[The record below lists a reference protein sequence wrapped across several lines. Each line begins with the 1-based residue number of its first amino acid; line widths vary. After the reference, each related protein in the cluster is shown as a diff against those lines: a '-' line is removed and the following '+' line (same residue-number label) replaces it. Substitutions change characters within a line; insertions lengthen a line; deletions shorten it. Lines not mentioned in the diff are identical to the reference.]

1 MNTKKAYTDS
11 GVLFQ
16 NNKRTGDSSPTMTG
30 SIELSK
36 ELLRELMDLANSNE
50 PIKFRI
56 AAWTKEHPTAGKFLS
71 LKASGS
77 QDKGNG
83 KTAKSKQDSLDIP
96 F

>member
-1 MNTKKAYTDS
+1 MNNKRSEDS

-16 NNKRTGDSSPTMTG
+16 NNKRTGDNSPVMTG
-30 SIELSK
+30 NIELSK
-36 ELLRELMDLANSNE
+36 QLLKELIDLANNNE

-56 AAWTKEHPTAGKFLS
+56 AGWSKEHPTAGKYLS

-77 QDKGNG
+77 QEK
-83 KTAKSKQDSLDIP
+83 AASKPKPRQENLDIP